1 MFSRYVILG
10 LLVLL
15 AVASRRKECVPHTP
29 YTQNSLS
36 LSWPGDFCHK
46 EGNCISDYDLLW
58 DG

>member
-1 MFSRYVILG
+1 MLSRYVILAV
-10 LLVLL
+10 LLL
-15 AVASRRKECVPHTP
+15 AVAARRRECVPHVP

-46 EGNCISDYDLLW
+46 EGNCVPEYDIEW